1 MSLSPEGKTDIVI
14 GNISGQRSIYF
25 DTNKYMLDNELAE
38 DMANRVA
45 ADSELSVSLDACALK
60 HGEIVLRITNA
71 SDETIANAVEYTVEC
86 IMGSRR

>member
-1 MSLSPEGKTDIVI
+1 MSLSPKSKTDIVI

-25 DTNKYMLDNELAE
+25 NTSKYLLDDELAE

-45 ADSELSVSLDACALK
+45 ADSELSISLNTCALK
-60 HGEIVLRITNA
+60 HGEITLNITNA
-71 SDETIANAVEYTVEC
+71 SDEAIANAIGYTIEC

>member
-1 MSLSPEGKTDIVI
+1 MSLSPKGKTDIVI

-25 DTNKYMLDNELAE
+25 DTSKYMLDNELAE

-45 ADSELSVSLDACALK
+45 ADSELSISLDTCALK